1 MLAFLCLPI
10 IIIRKALTLSWL
22 KFPSYLLLPTIPYS
36 SLEAFLLL
44 ILTWYR
50 SILADTTTLLRVL
63 LRLHK
68 VLRLLGFLFKI
79 EENGGRR
86 ISLNSAK
93 EPCRRHWRCAAL
105 VPTYLV
111 IFIKTLWSI
120 GLLATILFWD
130 YTVKNVQMVLPFT
143 MCTILKKAVQQLPWA

>member
-1 MLAFLCLPI
+1 MSPHHHHQKSSYPKLIKISIL
-10 IIIRKALTLSWL
+10 LTTT
-22 KFPSYLLLPTIPYS
+22 YLPYS

-44 ILTWYR
+44 IPTWYR

-93 EPCRRHWRCAAL
+93 EPCRRHWHCASANR
-105 VPTYLV
+105 
-111 IFIKTLWSI
+111 LWYIS
-120 GLLATILFWD
+120 LLATILCILRLYGKKCANGAAIYD
-130 YTVKNVQMVLPFT
+130 VYYTKKSSATITLSLAEVHFESRKN
-143 MCTILKKAVQQLPWA
+143 